1 MTSVSLAQTQPV
13 RAVPDAYARGVDEIC
28 AILDTSTEGLSTA
41 SARGRLAQVGPNLI
55 EATAAEPAWRR
66 FLRHFDDILIY
77 ILLVAAALKL
87 AMGEWID
94 FWVILAVAVINAVIG
109 FVQEGRAE
117 TALAGIRQMLSAEAQ
132 VLRDGSWV
140 KVGAEELVPGDVV
153 RVGAGAKVPADMR
166 LLEASNLRVA
176 EAALTGESEPSPKD
190 VAQVPLGTDIGDR
203 SSMLFSSALVSAGQ
217 GVGVVTATG
226 SQAEIGRI
234 TTMLSEI
241 DTLDTP
247 MTRQMNGFA
256 KKLSLVIGVSAVVLV
271 LVGRLLHGMPTN
283 ELISAVIGF
292 AVAAIPEGLPALVT
306 ITWPWVCSRWPNAM
320 RSSASCR
327 RWRRWARSLG
337 SVPTRPAPSP
347 PTRSWW
353 SASGWGATSSASPAP
368 ALKFRGVWKWA
379 ARSCRRRNTPA
390 PSWIYS

>member
-13 RAVPDAYARGVDEIC
+13 RAGPDAYARGVDEIC
-28 AILDTSTEGLSTA
+28 AILGTSTEGLSTA

-203 SSMLFSSALVSAGQ
+203 SSMLFSSALQ
-217 GVGVVTATG
+217 
-226 SQAEIGRI
+226 
-234 TTMLSEI
+234 
-241 DTLDTP
+241 P
-247 MTRQMNGFA
+247 
-256 KKLSLVIGVSAVVLV
+256 
-271 LVGRLLHGMPTN
+271 
-283 ELISAVIGF
+283 
-292 AVAAIPEGLPALVT
+292 GL
-306 ITWPWVCSRWPNAM
+306 
-320 RSSASCR
+320 
-327 RWRRWARSLG
+327 
-337 SVPTRPAPSP
+337 
-347 PTRSWW
+347 
-353 SASGWGATSSASPAP
+353 
-368 ALKFRGVWKWA
+368 
-379 ARSCRRRNTPA
+379 RRRSGGSPRCC
-390 PSWIYS
+390 PR